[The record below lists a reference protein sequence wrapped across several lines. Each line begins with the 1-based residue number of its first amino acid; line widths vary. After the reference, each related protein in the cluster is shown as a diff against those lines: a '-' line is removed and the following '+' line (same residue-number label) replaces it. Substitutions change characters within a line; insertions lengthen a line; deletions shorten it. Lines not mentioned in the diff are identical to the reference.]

1 MSLVKPFSLDSFAE
15 EMYHNSRS
23 LIVDETN
30 VGDEGEEDDCDDTA
44 ADSSN
49 PSFKSPGIKLADLK
63 GTLSS
68 YFAPCA
74 KKRIERGDQFGVR
87 AKRLT
92 LNGDIAYLIQWE
104 NNSCAVQDQ
113 FEGL

>member
-1 MSLVKPFSLDSFAE
+1 MKIWRNILDAYAEDSFQI
-15 EMYHNSRS
+15 S
-23 LIVDETN
+23 LENTEDE
-30 VGDEGEEDDCDDTA
+30 
-44 ADSSN
+44 SQ
-49 PSFKSPGIKLADLK
+49 SFKSPGIKLADLK

-74 KKRIERGDQFGVR
+74 KKRIERGDQFSVK

-104 NNSCAVQDQ
+104 NVQSEQYDNI
-113 FEGL
+113 

>member
-1 MSLVKPFSLDSFAE
+1 MVISSWKFFFNFENLIAKTLSIWAKKKKISDSYAEDSFQI
-15 EMYHNSRS
+15 S
-23 LIVDETN
+23 LENTEDE
-30 VGDEGEEDDCDDTA
+30 
-44 ADSSN
+44 SQ
-49 PSFKSPGIKLADLK
+49 SFKSPGIKLADLK

-74 KKRIERGDQFGVR
+74 KKRIERGDQFSVK

-104 NNSCAVQDQ
+104 NVQSEQYDNI
-113 FEGL
+113 